1 MATDAPQRRY
11 RAPCPGCGAPVE
23 FLSAQSTHA
32 VCGYCHSTVVRSG
45 DVLQRIGKMAEVF
58 DDHSPLQLG
67 AAGRIDGQGFTLI
80 GRLQYQGGEGRWA
93 EWNALLQDGSTATL
107 GEDNGAYVFTREA
120 AVPDALP
127 PADAWQV
134 GRSATLAGKAFSVA
148 AAGPAQLVAAQGELP
163 RLAPL
168 GQPFAMV
175 ELRSEDGEVLSIDY
189 ALQPPRVERGRSVRL
204 EDLQLT
210 GLADDAVKQEGA
222 RQFACPNCGAPVL
235 VKLDSTKSI
244 TCPSCASLITLDG
257 GVGGE
262 LRHALQDEP
271 VQPLIALGRTGQ
283 LEGSSWQVV
292 GFQHRLGQEPGDD
305 EFFGW
310 TEYLLYNRQRGFAFL
325 VDAEDGW
332 SLVRTATGAPRLGA
346 GGRSA
351 SYLGKTYQLQSS
363 YSAQTSYVLGEFY
376 WPVQRGQKTINRDY
390 ANAGGLLSMEQTPG
404 EITWSYGS
412 RLSAATVAAAF
423 GLPGQKEPFER
434 NTVGPFVA
442 SKGVG
447 CMTIIVII
455 IFFIVIASI
464 LDSCAGSSGGY
475 GRSSGGSYGGY
486 SSGGSHK

>member
-1 MATDAPQRRY
+1 M
-11 RAPCPGCGAPVE
+11 
-23 FLSAQSTHA
+23 
-32 VCGYCHSTVVRSG
+32 
-45 DVLQRIGKMAEVF
+45 
-58 DDHSPLQLG
+58 
-67 AAGRIDGQGFTLI
+67 
-80 GRLQYQGGEGRWA
+80 
-93 EWNALLQDGSTATL
+93 
-107 GEDNGAYVFTREA
+107 
-120 AVPDALP
+120 
-127 PADAWQV
+127 
-134 GRSATLAGKAFSVA
+134 
-148 AAGPAQLVAAQGELP
+148 
-163 RLAPL
+163 
-168 GQPFAMV
+168 
-175 ELRSEDGEVLSIDY
+175 
-189 ALQPPRVERGRSVRL
+189 
-204 EDLQLT
+204 
-210 GLADDAVKQEGA
+210 
-222 RQFACPNCGAPVL
+222 
-235 VKLDSTKSI
+235 
-244 TCPSCASLITLDG
+244 
-257 GVGGE
+257 
-262 LRHALQDEP
+262 
-271 VQPLIALGRTGQ
+271 
-283 LEGSSWQVV
+283 V

-332 SLVRTATGAPRLGA
+332 SLVHTATGAPRFDA
-346 GGRSA
+346 DRKRA
-351 SYLGKTYQLQSS
+351 TYLGSTYQLQSS
-363 YSAQTSYVLGEFY
+363 YEATTTEVLGEFY

-455 IFFIVIASI
+455 IIFVVIASI

>member
-1 MATDAPQRRY
+1 
-11 RAPCPGCGAPVE
+11 
-23 FLSAQSTHA
+23 
-32 VCGYCHSTVVRSG
+32 
-45 DVLQRIGKMAEVF
+45 
-58 DDHSPLQLG
+58 
-67 AAGRIDGQGFTLI
+67 
-80 GRLQYQGGEGRWA
+80 
-93 EWNALLQDGSTATL
+93 
-107 GEDNGAYVFTREA
+107 
-120 AVPDALP
+120 
-127 PADAWQV
+127 
-134 GRSATLAGKAFSVA
+134 
-148 AAGPAQLVAAQGELP
+148 
-163 RLAPL
+163 
-168 GQPFAMV
+168 
-175 ELRSEDGEVLSIDY
+175 
-189 ALQPPRVERGRSVRL
+189 VERGRSVRL

-292 GFQHRLGQEPGDD
+292 GFQHRLGRSRATTRASAGPNTCSTTASAALPSW
-305 EFFGW
+305 W
-310 TEYLLYNRQRGFAFL
+310 TP
-325 VDAEDGW
+325 
-332 SLVRTATGAPRLGA
+332 RTAGAWCAPPPARPLGA

-351 SYLGKTYQLQSS
+351 SYLGRPISCNRATAPNHLR
-363 YSAQTSYVLGEFY
+363 AGRVLLARAARAENHQ
-376 WPVQRGQKTINRDY
+376 PRLRQRGRPAVDG
-390 ANAGGLLSMEQTPG
+390 ANAGRNHLVLRQPAQRRHRGR
-404 EITWSYGS
+404 
-412 RLSAATVAAAF
+412 RLRPAR
-423 GLPGQKEPFER
+423 PEEPFER

-455 IFFIVIASI
+455 IIFVVIASI